1 MFPRIGVQVVDDP
14 PLEVGICWIANKVQG
29 STSYIFTGSKRNS
42 GRCTF
47 VEHILDIYCMY
58 VYTLSMRILH
68 RYNMYIFM
76 YRHYCS
82 GEVTWQGKI
91 IVVNRTYIFKM
102 SIVHCHIAML
112 VYQNVYSTTIC

>member
-1 MFPRIGVQVVDDP
+1 MIHLWRWGY
-14 PLEVGICWIANKVQG
+14 VGKNAQGQG
-29 STSYIFTGSKRNS
+29 STSYIITGSKRNS

-58 VYTLSMRILH
+58 VYTLSMRIF
-68 RYNMYIFM
+68 YGFNMYIFM

-91 IVVNRTYIFKM
+91 IVVNRTNRTYIFNFKM
-102 SIVHCHIAML
+102 SIFHCHVSLPERI
-112 VYQNVYSTTIC
+112 